1 MQTFEFYWVL
11 MLWTPGHGWNQT
23 YDLWTKG
30 RDYKEG
36 QVDRKKR
43 KVFATAYVVLR
54 TAVMFLP
61 TPREVTPRENEKR
74 ATNTGGKY
82 FCLGHWLTTWRP

>member
-1 MQTFEFYWVL
+1 MQAFEFYWVL
-11 MLWTPGHGWNQT
+11 MLCTPGHGWNQT

-54 TAVMFLP
+54 TAAVFLASGSHHLNRGSHP
-61 TPREVTPRENEKR
+61 PGKMKRGQLIPGEN
-74 ATNTGGKY
+74 TSV
-82 FCLGHWLTTWRP
+82 